1 MAFARKWGG
10 GGSHSFCFWCS
21 DPSDNHYDHKEDKD
35 RTSDHDGDNKILI
48 GASRVL
54 VLGVQTLLSWELTQV
69 VSTVGSA
76 SRPP

>member
-1 MAFARKWGG
+1 MAIRA
-10 GGSHSFCFWCS
+10 
-21 DPSDNHYDHKEDKD
+21 P
-35 RTSDHDGDNKILI
+35 DGANKILI